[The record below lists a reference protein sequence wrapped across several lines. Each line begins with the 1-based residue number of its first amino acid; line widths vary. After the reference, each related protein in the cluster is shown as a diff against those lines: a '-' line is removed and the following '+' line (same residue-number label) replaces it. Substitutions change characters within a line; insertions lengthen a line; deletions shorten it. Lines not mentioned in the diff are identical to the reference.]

1 MKGLIVFPLIFSS
14 IISLWAQPTFNVRTR
29 LGFPAATFS
38 GVIATDSCYFI
49 TGIIADTVPPFRT
62 GALFAKFDLEGN
74 PTLVKTL
81 SSTTHTYETWRPT
94 LLEAPDG
101 LWVSGYAFMP
111 DMRGILM
118 HYNQEGD
125 TLEVFPFFNYYY
137 PAKTFISP
145 QGMAIADD
153 KFVIASSIESVSL
166 GVNISLVCMD
176 KSGHIWWNKSLGGN
190 LYEAAGCIFSSYNGN
205 YILGGWLTNAN
216 TVFQN
221 YICRTLLYEI
231 DTLGQ
236 VVWQFLSP
244 SNQLI
249 GAPYGLYQEPDGS
262 IVVATSKGWED
273 STNPHYHALRWHN
286 YIFKLD
292 ADRQFDWG
300 WELHSPFYS
309 RDTDFN
315 KLIACN
321 DGSGYVAAGLSTIGT
336 TPTNGIY
343 WGRVSKV
350 SPQGDSIW
358 DRHYAFPIST
368 DFPFHELYDIKETP
382 DGGFILCGQS
392 VNNYADSFPQQGWLL
407 RLDAQGCLVP
417 GCGLV
422 PVEEAASQEPPAMLL
437 YPNPASDWLSVHLG
451 EAGAEGQLRIVDIQG
466 RHVLNFEA
474 PLGNTT
480 YVLSLTGLPPGI
492 YTLQWLSAGRLVRAE
507 QLVVAH
513 Q

>member
-1 MKGLIVFPLIFSS
+1 MKGLIVFTLIFSS
-14 IISLWAQPTFNVRTR
+14 ITSLWAQPTFNIRTR

-38 GVIATDSCYFI
+38 SVIATDSCYFV
-49 TGIIADTVPPFRT
+49 TGIIADTVPPYRT
-62 GALFAKFDLEGN
+62 GALFAKFDLDGN

-81 SSTTHTYETWRPT
+81 TSTTNTYATWRPT
-94 LLEAPDG
+94 LLETQDG

-111 DMRGILM
+111 DMRGILI
-118 HYNQEGD
+118 HYNQDGD
-125 TLEVFPFFNYYY
+125 TLDVFPFFNYYY

-145 QGMAIADD
+145 QGMAITAD
-153 KFVIASSIESVSL
+153 KFVVASDIESIGL
-166 GVNISLVCMD
+166 RANISLVCMD
-176 KSGHIWWNKSLGGN
+176 KSGAISWNYSLGGN
-190 LYEAAGCIFSSYNGN
+190 LYDWAGSIITSINNN
-205 YILGGWLTNAN
+205 YLVGGRKTNSGI
-216 TVFQN
+216 VFQN
-221 YICRTLLYEI
+221 YISQTWLFEI

-236 VVWQFLSP
+236 MLWQYLSP
-244 SNQLI
+244 LDSLL
-249 GAPYGLYQEPDGS
+249 GKAKGLYQEHDGS

-273 STNPHYHALRWHN
+273 PTHPTYHALRWHN

-309 RDTDFN
+309 SDTDFN

-321 DGSGYVAAGLSTIGT
+321 DGSGYVAAGLATIGT
-336 TPTNGIY
+336 SPTNGIY

-358 DRHYAFPIST
+358 DRHYAFPIGT

-407 RLDAQGCLVP
+407 KLDAQGCLVP

-422 PVEEAASQEPPAMLL
+422 PVEEAASQELPAMLL

-451 EAGAEGQLRIVDIQG
+451 EAGAEGQLRIVDMQG
-466 RHVLNFEA
+466 HLVLNFEA

-480 YVLSLTGLPPGI
+480 YVLPLTGLPPGI
-492 YTLQWLSAGRLVRAE
+492 YTLQWLRAGRLVRAE

-513 Q
+513 K